1 MENFWERWLR
11 KCFHSYDAF
20 TVGEVFNEKED
31 EIKDFI
37 GENGYFSSMFDFEET
52 CYGKSEDGWYAS
64 KPYLTPEEIQE
75 VYFPYAEKDWGYR
88 HDLQHY

>member
-1 MENFWERWLR
+1 MAE
-11 KCFHSYDAF
+11 KCFHPYDAF

-64 KPYLTPEEIQE
+64 KPYLTPEEVQE